1 MQQVFSG
8 RVTWLSSLLKETID
22 AQLFARSVHA
32 PDQTELQPQHL
43 QCSNDLSPAC
53 AIMSVFHAVSR
64 VEGPYQQNWATPFSG
79 SRLNTCTLLF
89 KASGS
94 QFSLDHCRFG

>member
-1 MQQVFSG
+1 MQQIFSG

-22 AQLFARSVHA
+22 AQLFARSEHA

-53 AIMSVFHAVSR
+53 AIMPVFHAVSR
-64 VEGPYQQNWATPFSG
+64 VEGPYDRSQVFLPFADNYFSV
-79 SRLNTCTLLF
+79 LF
-89 KASGS
+89 
-94 QFSLDHCRFG
+94 

>member
-22 AQLFARSVHA
+22 AQLFARSEHA

-53 AIMSVFHAVSR
+53 AIMPVFQMVITDLRNRAAVI
-64 VEGPYQQNWATPFSG
+64 PK
-79 SRLNTCTLLF
+79 RLI
-89 KASGS
+89 A
-94 QFSLDHCRFG
+94 

>member
-22 AQLFARSVHA
+22 AQLFARSEHA

-64 VEGPYQQNWATPFSG
+64 VEGPYQQNWYKDSG
-79 SRLNTCTLLF
+79 VVR
-89 KASGS
+89 
-94 QFSLDHCRFG
+94 D